1 VGETERG
8 AVTER
13 VPSAVGASKPEP
25 RFIESEAPHPEPA
38 VVREIR
44 EHQDWLREHGGV
56 AGDQDE
62 LDFLEAWDVLVGR
75 CRAASATCADLS
87 ARLEQAEEEIQ
98 RLKTLEA
105 DEE

>member
-1 VGETERG
+1 
-8 AVTER
+8 
-13 VPSAVGASKPEP
+13 
-25 RFIESEAPHPEPA
+25 
-38 VVREIR
+38 
-44 EHQDWLREHGGV
+44 
-56 AGDQDE
+56 
-62 LDFLEAWDVLVGR
+62 LVGR

>member
-13 VPSAVGASKPEP
+13 VPSAVGASKPE
-25 RFIESEAPHPEPA
+25 PHPEPA